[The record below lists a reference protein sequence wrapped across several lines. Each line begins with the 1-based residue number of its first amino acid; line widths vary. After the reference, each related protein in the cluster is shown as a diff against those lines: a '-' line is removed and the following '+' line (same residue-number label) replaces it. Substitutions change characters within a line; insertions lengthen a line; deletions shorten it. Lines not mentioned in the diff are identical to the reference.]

1 MSKEWDLPG
10 PVSPV
15 ASSLCIPAELQR
27 LNWVSRVTSSQT
39 VTFELHH
46 LAPSRV
52 PSPPTPTVVQCY
64 TPPNCGTTLYTIK
77 GLVEMEDKA
86 NRTYSGAQTKPYQ

>member
-52 PSPPTPTVVQCY
+52 PSPPTPTVH
-64 TPPNCGTTLYTIK
+64 GTMLYTTQLWYNAVYHQRL
-77 GLVEMEDKA
+77 GGDG
-86 NRTYSGAQTKPYQ
+86 R